1 MSVKNTFDKFIV
13 LDADNDMVNDDA
25 LNTEAE
31 ALTDADTYITENL
44 DDVAEDGE
52 AFELGIYKLVK
63 VISAVRKVTRTVTS
77 VK

>member
-31 ALTDADTYITENL
+31 ALKDADTYITENL
-44 DDVAEDGE
+44 DNSTEDGE
-52 AFELGIYKLVK
+52 AFELGVYKLVK
-63 VISAVRKVTRTVTS
+63 VVSATRKVTRTVVS